1 MPEIKNTFTQ
11 GKMNKD
17 LDERLI
23 PNGQYRHALNV
34 EVSTS
39 EDSDSGTVQNILGNA
54 EAGTIPLG
62 RGYKCVG
69 SIADEKN
76 NKLYWFV
83 HGVNRDLILEYDHIA
98 KTSKSILVDLYAYGV
113 EPFLKFTGNKI
124 TGINII
130 DDFLYWTDGDN
141 EPKKV
146 NIKTAPNQFY
156 AVDSI
161 SNQSNLYV
169 NGVGLGN
176 LKEEHITVIKR
187 APLYAPLLKV
197 NKASSTEKPIFEKTF
212 PRFCLRYKYR
222 DGEYSPFGPFTD
234 VVFSPNL
241 ENYNGNTAYN
251 TEELYNTAM
260 SNDIGSINV
269 VGFVRDDIP
278 KDVIEI
284 DILYK
289 QEDSIVVYSVAS
301 ISKTDDAWNT
311 VVNSTVVDELI
322 APADT
327 NILNVRGSYKIS
339 TENVNAA
346 LPSSQFLRPWDNVPR
361 KALSQEIIG
370 NRLVYGNYT
379 QGYDFLNK
387 PNILGGLEK
396 RKVYSFP
403 KSPQIQ
409 PSLKSQR
416 DYQLGVVYGDK
427 YGRETPVFTSGQASV
442 KAGRFQ
448 TSVGLLASNA
458 TSLSVS
464 LSNFQG
470 FPDWVDYYKF
480 YVKQTSGEYYNFIM
494 DRAYTPAKTT
504 EFENEEN
511 HIWISI
517 PSSDRNKI
525 EEQDYIIMKR
535 AVVGDSSDQIQN
547 ENRYKVLGISNEAP
561 ESISYAF
568 HNLGSVQNSLNSLT
582 PNDDNEGDSV
592 FNDQG
597 ARIDTAGEQ
606 VISISKGA
614 WTSPSNAG
622 SHLIPQGGESFNID
636 KRNLHV
642 SWRIADGTSSSRY
655 SVTNIELK
663 DSGSYLLTLS
673 APITSEDADLAN
685 GTTAATLRD
694 GLIFTVERKD
704 KVDGEN
710 FSGKFFVKLLQDE
723 LLSQQILS
731 ETLDV
736 EIEDFILATAPTY
749 YMADDTSQDG
759 SPTGE
764 FSGVTGSTS
773 TTAINAYIENDNTE
787 PSEIHGGGP
796 LTNTENEWEVLTYQG
811 QGNARGFFID
821 AMHMAAS
828 NPSSTN
834 YAKHAGQGWMGES
847 ENVNYPEFVW
857 SKRVTD
863 NIPYN
868 GLGLVKF
875 GWRRLDATYNNIN
888 ADGFVFLNEDSSVHP
903 TIDGGGEDGS
913 VINGLEGIIS
923 AEAIHTDG
931 DIGSR
936 RWAQDTIYGTRQ
948 ADGTYEYGGNY
959 IHLSYLAPG
968 APLLHDGYIPDD
980 VTINGENGIA
990 KYLQGI
996 WGGGV
1001 FSNPDGSKLGA
1012 SNIQFV
1018 EMESNPNSENSD
1030 DEDDNPGTPSPNN
1043 GFGYDNNYSSQ
1054 HNGQWKPT
1062 WNNISSD
1069 IDTFIENLSE
1079 GKKFRF
1085 AEDSDATEYTIIS
1098 QVKEKHIYN
1107 HTSWRTMYYTDG
1119 DDVSIKGNNPD
1130 GASHSV
1136 ERAVLAWANT
1146 ANANNITDNT
1156 GTEFEKMLLALK
1168 NFGNRNNRRTC
1179 YIIEVNNNPLDQSYN
1194 PTEGGVTSTAGV
1206 GALPDASTPAT
1217 IEFITTNSQVSTG
1230 EITKSPIIWE
1240 IEPRNNV
1247 ELDIYYEAGDAIP
1260 VRLTER
1266 NKNVFAPEGC
1276 RVEVPFVPGGYGVF
1290 RFLRRWNNNYRFEV
1304 RDIGGG
1310 DTGFPGDVD
1319 YIGQPIR
1326 FYRKNGGYTT
1336 GVITGVITYPNSN
1349 IVGALEINPE
1359 IDPTRQMGLNWFN
1372 CFNFGNGIE
1381 SNRIRDDFNT
1391 MQITNGA
1398 KASATL
1404 EEPYQE
1410 EQRKNGLIYSGIYN
1424 SNSATNNLN
1433 QFIMAEKITKDLNPT
1448 YGSIQKLFSRNTDL
1462 VAFCED
1468 RVIKIVANKDA
1479 LFNADGNPQ
1488 LISSSNVL
1496 GQAVPFSGDYGISKN
1511 PESFA
1516 FESYRAYFTDKQ
1528 RGAVLRLSMDG
1539 LTPISEAGMHDHFRD
1554 NLKQP
1559 DIECIGTY
1567 DSYKKQYNL
1576 TIAETYK
1583 LNLIKN
1589 AYAESGSYS
1598 TEFSEGPEL
1607 SLNTALAGGAN
1618 YSIGELPPNSAYGSS
1633 DYGGDEF
1640 MPISN
1645 RSFSHKV
1652 KLKHHPAI
1660 SSYYT
1665 GGDLQP
1671 AWVEVEYYYGSGSEW
1686 TTNSTDYTNLFWEA
1700 EQQYGP
1706 QNPGEVG
1713 GVLNSGANWYINPG
1727 TNDSNTYDPTI
1738 GATAYDSTSEYYGEE
1753 EINFNGKIKLEN
1765 IGDGSAYAYHELD
1778 GGVEFITGEWYM
1790 VDIYYDQED
1799 QDANIKAPIIQYVLG
1814 SSNAIDQARLNNSDH
1829 TSGDDNYP
1837 EFSFGRVSGNSAA
1850 ASNKGMQTFPV
1861 DNNKYRAIFKYDS
1874 NGSSDDTFK
1883 LQVYNGS
1890 FVARTLMMWKISPG
1904 ATMSSPSGWLTN
1916 NYNWQ
1921 SPHYMVDFINE
1932 NTPFNAYP
1940 DVYYHENKLCFDTPA
1955 NVGGTYW
1962 NQGGNNALWMPA
1974 SSDAIAYTLR
1984 FKVQPLADDAP
1995 YNAGELTGVLNS
2007 SITNVD
2013 GQGLFLTNIK
2023 EEGDYEI
2030 DFYFDGASPVIK
2042 EQPEQSD
2049 VTAVS
2054 ASTAANA
2061 PDYQSFQF
2069 RVNTQNGFKGAVSGT
2084 SVKKSSYFTGGSI
2097 DNWTFSGFNPDLQ
2110 DSISW
2115 DQQAETFAFN
2125 VTDGVNNPVQMEQY
2139 IGDLQGGV
2147 TYQLTLKNQL
2157 TSGSLHGYYFNSNDE
2172 GIRFG
2177 FSSTANSED
2186 YSTTTVMQSVPS
2198 YGSVGARQANELQE
2212 TLVIYTKNHAV
2223 TIGAIDNIIFRRIS
2237 SGRKDTTVS
2246 YSEDVK
2252 GWVSFKSFIP
2262 ENGVSLSKEYFT
2274 LKQGTLYQHYTS
2286 NNYNIF
2292 YGNPSVSTI
2301 KAVLNQSPSSVKSFN
2316 TINYEGTDSKKLAF
2330 VQFQSQVSATVVS
2343 DINADNALANNSDTG
2358 WYAQDISTDIESGS
2372 ITEFIKKEGKWFN
2385 YIKGIKTSNFPS
2397 SDQIG
2402 SLSFQGLGQ
2411 IREVDLTDAIPPS
2424 TEGSGV

>member
-39 EDSDSGTVQNILGNA
+39 EDSNSGAVQNILGNA

-62 RGYKCVG
+62 QGYKCVG

-146 NIKTAPNQFY
+146 NIKTAPHQFHP
-156 AVDSI
+156 VDSI
-161 SNQSNLYV
+161 SNQSKLYV
-169 NGVGLGN
+169 NNVDLGN
-176 LKEEHITVIKR
+176 LQEEHITVVKR
-187 APLYAPLLKV
+187 APLYAPLLKL
-197 NKASSTEKPIFEKTF
+197 NKANSSEKSIFEKTF

-234 VVFSPNL
+234 VVFLPNF
-241 ENYNGNTAYN
+241 EDYNANTAYN
-251 TEELYNTAM
+251 AEELYNTGM
-260 SNDIGSINV
+260 VNNIGSIDV
-269 VGFVRDDIP
+269 IGFVRDDIP
-278 KDVIEI
+278 KDVVEI

-301 ISKTDDAWNT
+301 ISKTDQAWNT
-311 VVNSTVVDELI
+311 VVNSTIVDLEV

-327 NILNVRGSYKIS
+327 NAIDVRGSYTIS
-339 TENVNAA
+339 TENVNTT
-346 LPSSQFLRPWDNVPR
+346 LPSNQFLRPWDNVPR
-361 KALSQEIIG
+361 KAVSQEIIG

-387 PNILGGLEK
+387 PNLTSGLEK
-396 RKVYSFP
+396 RKIHDP
-403 KSPQIQ
+403 LLKSPQVQ

-427 YGRETPVFTSGQASV
+427 YGRETPVFTSEQANV
-442 KAGRFQ
+442 KAGHFQ

-458 TSLSVS
+458 TSLNVS
-464 LSNFQG
+464 LANFNG

-480 YVKQTSGEYYNFIM
+480 YVKETSGEYYNFIM

-517 PSSDRNKI
+517 PSSDRNKV

-535 AVVGDSSDQIQN
+535 AIVGDSLDQIQN
-547 ENRYKVLGISNEAP
+547 ENRYKVLGVSNEAP
-561 ESISYAF
+561 ESISYSF
-568 HNLGSVQNSLNSLT
+568 HSLGSIENEQNSLTVADNGVFDD
-582 PNDDNEGDSV
+582 PNT
-592 FNDQG
+592 
-597 ARIDTAGEQ
+597 RIDNVNQ
-606 VISISKGA
+606 QIISISKGA
-614 WTSPSNAG
+614 WTDPSNKG
-622 SHLIPQGGESFNID
+622 SHLLPQGGESFSID
-636 KRNLHV
+636 KRNLHM
-642 SWRIADGTSSSRY
+642 SWKVLGGTSSLRY
-655 SVTNIELK
+655 SITNVELK
-663 DSGSYLLTLS
+663 ENGTYMLTL
-673 APITSEDADLAN
+673 ARPITLEDATLAQ
-685 GTTAATLRD
+685 GTTGATLNSD
-694 GLIFTVERKD
+694 LIFTIERKD

-710 FSGKFFVKLLQDE
+710 FSGKFFIKLLQDE
-723 LLSQQILS
+723 LLSEQILS
-731 ETLDV
+731 ETLD
-736 EIEDFILATAPTY
+736 IDFGDFVLASAPTY
-749 YMADDTSQDG
+749 YMADDTSQH
-759 SPTGE
+759 SLQ
-764 FSGVTGSTS
+764 GVTGSTS
-773 TTAINAYIENDNTE
+773 TTFINAYVDTDNDNIT
-787 PSEIHGGGP
+787 PSEIHGGFG
-796 LTNTENEWEVLTYQG
+796 LTNTENEWEALTYQS

-821 AMHMAAS
+821 AMHMVAN

-834 YAKHAGQGWMGES
+834 YAKYAGQGWMGGN
-847 ENVNYPEFVW
+847 ENVNYPEVVW
-857 SKRVTD
+857 SASVNNSD
-863 NIPYN
+863 SQGSYW
-868 GLGLVKF
+868 
-875 GWRRLDATYNNIN
+875 GWRRLDEPLTNFNNSEFYAIQN
-888 ADGFVFLNEDSSVHP
+888 SSVHP
-903 TIDGGGEDGS
+903 TIDGGGEVGS
-913 VINGLEGIIS
+913 ALSGLEGIIS
-923 AEAIHTDG
+923 AQAIHTSG
-931 DIGSR
+931 GTNIGVR

-948 ADGTYEYGGNY
+948 ADGTYIYGGSY

-968 APLLHDGYIPDD
+968 APLLHDGNIPTD

-1001 FSNPDGSKLGA
+1001 FSNSDGSRLGDG
-1012 SNIQFV
+1012 NLQFV
-1018 EMESNPNSENSD
+1018 EMESNPNNVVSSG
-1030 DEDDNPGTPSPNN
+1030 EDDNPGTPNQDN
-1043 GFGYDNNYSSQ
+1043 GFGYDNSYASQ

-1062 WNNISSD
+1062 WNSGSNS
-1069 IDTFIENLSE
+1069 IDNFVENLSE
-1079 GKKFRF
+1079 GKTFRF
-1085 AEDSDATEYTIIS
+1085 VGDSDATEYTIIS

-1107 HTSWRTMYYTDG
+1107 HTSWRNMYYYDD
-1119 DDVSIKGNNPD
+1119 DDVLPKGNNPD

-1136 ERAVLAWANT
+1136 ERAVLDWANT

-1156 GTEFEKMLLALK
+1156 GSEFAAMKTALK
-1168 NFGNRNNRRTC
+1168 NFGNKNNRRTC
-1179 YIIEVNNNPLDQSYN
+1179 YIMQVDNNPLLQSYN
-1194 PTEGGVTSTAGV
+1194 PIEGGTTSNDGV
-1206 GALPDASTPAT
+1206 GALPDAAEPVT
-1217 IEFITTNSQVSTG
+1217 IEFVTPNNQVNTG

-1240 IEPRNNV
+1240 VEPRDKT

-1266 NKNVFAPEGC
+1266 NRNVFAPEGC

-1290 RFLRRWNNNYRFEV
+1290 KYLRRWFTNEQFEI

-1310 DTGFPGDVD
+1310 STGFPADID

-1326 FYRKNGGYTT
+1326 FYRENGGYTT
-1336 GVITGVITYPNSN
+1336 GVITEAITYAANDAV
-1349 IVGALEINPE
+1349 VGAFKINPE
-1359 IDPTRQMGLNWFN
+1359 IDPTRQMGLSWFN

-1410 EQRKNGLIYSGIYN
+1410 EQRKSGLIYSGIYN

-1468 RVIKIVANKDA
+1468 RVIKIIANKDA

-1589 AYAESGSYS
+1589 AYAESGSYL

-1618 YSIGELPPNSAYGSS
+1618 YSIGELPPLSAYGSS

-1652 KLKHHPAI
+1652 KLKHHPAV

-1671 AWVEVEYYYGSGSEW
+1671 AWVEVEYYYGSGLAW
-1686 TTNSTDYTNLFWEA
+1686 TTNSTNNTNLFWEA
-1700 EQQYGP
+1700 EQEYGI
-1706 QNPGEVG
+1706 QNPGQVG
-1713 GVLNSGANWYINPG
+1713 GQLDNTGQNWYINPG
-1727 TNDSNTYDPTI
+1727 TNNSNTYDSAIGTNTI
-1738 GATAYDSTSEYYGEE
+1738 AGEYYGEE

-1765 IGDGSAYAYHELD
+1765 IGDGSAYAYHGLA

-1837 EFSFGRVSGNSAA
+1837 EFSFGRVSGNSAL

-1861 DNNKYRAIFKYDS
+1861 DNNIYRAIFQYDS
-1874 NGSSDDTFK
+1874 NGSSNNLFK

-1904 ATMSSPSGWLTN
+1904 SSMTSPSAWATN

-1921 SPHYMVDFINE
+1921 SPHYMYDFITE
-1932 NTPFNAYP
+1932 NTPFNLNP
-1940 DVYYHENKLCFDTPA
+1940 DVYYFDNLLCFDTPA
-1955 NVGGTYW
+1955 GAGGTYW
-1962 NQGGNNALWMPA
+1962 NQGGNNALWIP
-1974 SSDAIAYTLR
+1974 STSNSDITHTLR
-1984 FKVQPLADDAP
+1984 FKVQALVGGTPYSPSPLAGVARAVFA
-1995 YNAGELTGVLNS
+1995 NA
-2007 SITNVD
+2007 D
-2013 GQGLFLTNIK
+2013 GQGVNI
-2023 EEGDYEI
+2023 ENIQIAGDYEI
-2030 DFYFDGASPVIK
+2030 DLYFNSTSPIIKAQPNGSNILVEPASINY
-2042 EQPEQSD
+2042 
-2049 VTAVS
+2049 
-2054 ASTAANA
+2054 ASL
-2061 PDYQSFQF
+2061 QF
-2069 RVNTQNGFKGAVSGT
+2069 RADTEFGFTGAISNI
-2084 SVKKSSYFTGGSI
+2084 SVKKSNYFIGGSV

-2139 IGDLQGGV
+2139 IGDLQGGI

-2157 TSGSLHGYYFNSNDE
+2157 TNGSLHGYYFNSNDE

-2177 FSSTANSED
+2177 FSSTANSEN

-2198 YGSVGARQANELQE
+2198 YGDVGARQANELQE

-2274 LKQGTLYQHYTS
+2274 LKQGTLYQHYTHD
-2286 NNYNIF
+2286 NYNIF
-2292 YGNPSVSTI
+2292 YGNLSISTI
-2301 KAVLNQSPSSVKSFN
+2301 KAVLNQLPSSVKSFN

-2330 VQFQSQVSATVVS
+2330 AQFQSQDSATVVS
-2343 DINADNALANNSDTG
+2343 DIDANNALASNTDRG

-2385 YIKGIKTSNFPS
+2385 YIKGIETFKKS

-2411 IREVDLTDAIPPS
+2411 IKSVDLTDAIPPS
-2424 TEGSGV
+2424 TEGSEV